1 MKKEYGKRERESFCV
16 LDGCRALGIRY
27 FRPHSVCSHSSPA
40 PPFSTNSVNVPPDW
54 NQKEAR
60 AFLFHATPE
69 KCCQSLLNG
78 GYSTCS
84 WVDVCDTTTDAIT
97 VSSTTTTTST
107 TTSSNSMVI
116 QSSDVDLGGL
126 VFYPDIQVGLCRA
139 DGLHGDINEA
149 FLSETAEECVSS
161 ELAF

>member
-1 MKKEYGKRERESFCV
+1 
-16 LDGCRALGIRY
+16 
-27 FRPHSVCSHSSPA
+27 
-40 PPFSTNSVNVPPDW
+40 
-54 NQKEAR
+54 
-60 AFLFHATPE
+60 
-69 KCCQSLLNG
+69 
-78 GYSTCS
+78 
-84 WVDVCDTTTDAIT
+84 
-97 VSSTTTTTST
+97 
-107 TTSSNSMVI
+107 MVI